1 MITVRF
7 EKIETQDKFH
17 RKAIFPN
24 ELSFQEEL
32 PISSDLYLFHA
43 MYQWERS
50 TYQLPEKAL
59 VDMGKRLALAALGE
73 EGVKQFIKQK
83 RAGSWLGIT
92 FIESPQTPEVAA
104 IPWELIHIDGEFL
117 SLNFGTPV
125 RRMIDGYCGIKEL
138 SLNKP
143 LKMALLSATPS
154 GLDTL
159 LIEKEQIRFARSI
172 GHLISKNQLVV
183 HEIINCTREK
193 LASALRYNNYDI
205 IYFTGHGTYARG
217 TGYLC
222 LEDLDGK
229 REMIDSLEFA
239 RLMSGSLPRLVFL
252 NCCQSGAS
260 DVRTASDTFRDVARK
275 LIEVGV
281 PDIIAT
287 QTSIFD
293 EHAQI
298 FMKAFFDEIFSEYNI
313 SNAITRARDD
323 LKNKL
328 KDTAIPNTFY
338 QFVHL
343 TQTLSNPGVAYK
355 ESVSPSSKGKQY
367 YASSFHPSV
376 DMNFVRR
383 YNAVTQVE
391 ASYREGNKA
400 VLVYGMGG
408 VGKTALSAMLEQTLL
423 EHYDPSLGVKDT
435 LWLDLRSICTTGT
448 MIDQLSSMIADKGN
462 ALNAERIKKLEKP
475 LEVSKILN
483 ETFGNRIFLTIDNC
497 ETLLDAESRP
507 KDMEMFQF
515 LISLVAHMIGWK
527 IFLTSREPFDLELD
541 NRTLFNYTKYHL
553 GSLAFTERVALLDTL
568 LISNKKTLREDLQ
581 DTVLREV
588 GGNPYELHLFV
599 KNLSQEQDVDT
610 LIKETHT
617 KAGEYA
623 YLDYYVG
630 KITEDALHVL
640 NILAAFQSPP
650 SEHEIGAVLAIL
662 KGYEHIDTKKCL
674 AEILHKGL
682 IEQQENQYYVPP
694 ILVFYLTERS
704 GKYCMKKE
712 DFNTYSQT
720 ITVLYHSLYYEGGEK
735 LSQTL
740 TKGSRDK
747 REGHGHLVFLIK
759 GLRQSFFQSDVELQV
774 HFLTIL
780 ADKATGILP
789 VREVLDYASKAR
801 ENINTIAEKP
811 ELKKQVGNLFHNIG
825 FVFQNIRQWEKALE
839 NYSKAVKWNE
849 DTKQYHEL
857 GNTYHQIGMVYEE
870 QRQWEKALENYLVSL
885 QHFMKFAQESP
896 DIGIVIRSIQ
906 RLYKDMV
913 NAGVNIPLEL
923 KEVIDTLGKLEE

>member
-7 EKIETQDKFH
+7 EKTETQDKFH

-24 ELSFQEEL
+24 KLSFQEEL
-32 PISSDLYLFHA
+32 SISSDLYLIHA
-43 MYQWERS
+43 RYQWEQS

-59 VDMGKRLALAALGE
+59 VDMGKCLALAALGK

-83 RAGSWLGIT
+83 REGSWLGIT

-117 SLNFGTPV
+117 SLNFRTPV
-125 RRMIDGYCGIKEL
+125 RRMIDGYCRVENL
-138 SLNKP
+138 LLNKP

-154 GLDTL
+154 DLDKL
-159 LIEKEQIRFARSI
+159 LIEREQLRFARSI
-172 GHLISKNQLVV
+172 GHLISKNHLTV
-183 HEIINCTREK
+183 HEIMNCTREK

-222 LEDLDGK
+222 LEDPDGK

-239 RLMSGSLPRLVFL
+239 RLTSGSLPRLVFL

-260 DVRTASDTFRDVARK
+260 DARKASDTFRDVARK
-275 LIEVGV
+275 LIETGV

-287 QTSIFD
+287 LTTVFD

-298 FMKAFFDEIFSEYNI
+298 FMKTFFDEIFSEYNV

-343 TQTLSNPGVAYK
+343 TQTLPNPGVAYK
-355 ESVSPSSKGKQY
+355 ESVLPSSKGNQY
-367 YASSFHPSV
+367 YASPFHPSV

-408 VGKTALSAMLEQTLL
+408 VGKTALSAMLEQILL

-435 LWLDLRSICTTGT
+435 LWLDLRSICTTGA

-462 ALNAERIKKLEKP
+462 ALNSERIKKLEKP

-483 ETFGNRIFLTIDNC
+483 ETFGSEIFLTIDNC

-515 LISLVAHMIGWK
+515 LISLVAHTIGWK

-541 NRTLFNYTKYHL
+541 TRTLFNYTKYHL

-568 LISNKKTLREDLQ
+568 LISNKKTLHEDLH
-581 DTVLREV
+581 DNVLREV

-599 KNLSQEQDVDT
+599 KNLSQAQDVDT
-610 LIKETHT
+610 LIRETHT
-617 KAGEYA
+617 KTGEYA

-630 KITEDALHVL
+630 KITEDALRVL
-640 NILAAFQSPP
+640 HILATFQSPP
-650 SEHEIGAVLAIL
+650 SEHEIGEVL

-674 AEILHKGL
+674 ADILNIGL
-682 IEQQENQYYVPP
+682 IEQHENQYYVPP
-694 ILVFYLTERS
+694 ILAFYLTERS

-712 DFNTYSQT
+712 DFNTYSHT
-720 ITVLYHSLYYEGGEK
+720 ITVLYHDLYYKGGEK

-740 TKGSRDK
+740 AKGSRDK
-747 REGHGHLVFLIK
+747 REGLGHLVFLIK

-774 HFLTIL
+774 DLLTTL
-780 ADKATGILP
+780 ADKAPGILP

-811 ELKKQVGNLFHNIG
+811 ELKKQVGALFHNIG
-825 FVFQNIRQWEKALE
+825 FVFQNFRQWENALE
-839 NYSKAVKWNE
+839 NYSKAVKWKE
-849 DTKQYHEL
+849 DTKQYHAL
-857 GNTYHQIGMVYEE
+857 GNTYHQIGRVYEE
-870 QRQWEKALENYLVSL
+870 QRQWENALENYLVSL
-885 QHFMKFAQESP
+885 QHFMKYAQENP
-896 DIGIVIRSIQ
+896 DIGIVICSIQ

-913 NAGVNIPLEL
+913 NAGVNIPLEI
-923 KEVIDTLGKLEE
+923 KEIIDNLG